1 LHIGIKN
8 IKEFLEFYPKMSK
21 LMFTMD
27 FMIDTV
33 LPNGLF
39 IFGTLILLWSIK
51 RWLERRDWK

>member
-1 LHIGIKN
+1 
-8 IKEFLEFYPKMSK
+8 
-21 LMFTMD
+21 MD